1 VYRQLVFPVRPR
13 EGKGLKREKTMAV
26 QKTDY
31 RTNRADYA
39 IAATHSSAVAG
50 DDDRDQMLANKKKA
64 LWLKERRSA
73 RLAESPMESSPLPK
87 RRPRG

>member
-1 VYRQLVFPVRPR
+1 
-13 EGKGLKREKTMAV
+13 MAV

-39 IAATHSSAVAG
+39 IAATHTSAVTE
-50 DDDRDQMLANKKKA
+50 DNDLEQMVARKKKA

-73 RLAESPMESSPLPK
+73 ALAKSPMDSSPLPK